1 MESLSTL
8 TRLPFVFHLFRLL
21 CPLFLLR
28 DILFTHAHLK
38 TAPCGIR
45 WVRYPLA
52 QISPTLVGSIFCA
65 SILVL
70 CCLSLALK
78 LPYDRYLR
86 STVISLRSEICA
98 LQPGYTPSPNRH
110 ILGVRHLTLAP
121 LRTATR
127 RRMNSSSTSTLQLH
141 RCFPVPP

>member
-1 MESLSTL
+1 MGSLSTL
-8 TRLPFVFHLFRLL
+8 TRLPFVFHLFLRL
-21 CPLFLLR
+21 LFLLR

-70 CCLSLALK
+70 CCLSLTLK
-78 LPYDRYLR
+78 P
-86 STVISLRSEICA
+86 
-98 LQPGYTPSPNRH
+98 
-110 ILGVRHLTLAP
+110 
-121 LRTATR
+121 RTIAIY
-127 RRMNSSSTSTLQLH
+127 SHFTSI
-141 RCFPVPP
+141 